1 MSQSLKLILMI
12 FCNLFLIKQ
21 DHAQTTTF
29 DNFIT
34 RSGSKLMDGNSEF
47 RFISWNIPN
56 LNFVE
61 DEMDF
66 TREYEFG
73 LPTSY
78 EIRDAL
84 ESVKQMG
91 GTVVRTYTI
100 PVRSQTDV
108 EGVPKYVLA
117 PGVLDE
123 SSFLTMD
130 TMLAISNE
138 VGVRLIIPLLNAWKW
153 MGGRPQY
160 ADFRGKTVHDFW
172 TDRQLIDDFKMTIE
186 YVLNRRNTVTGIMY
200 RDDKTILCW
209 ETGNELPCP
218 YSWTKKIVSCIKSMD
233 KNHLV
238 MDGYNAFDS
247 GRIPEESLNDPNID
261 IVTSHHY
268 ASDPSKLF
276 KHIQTYLDKVK
287 KRKPYV
293 IGEFGFVSTPII

>member
-1 MSQSLKLILMI
+1 
-12 FCNLFLIKQ
+12 
-21 DHAQTTTF
+21 
-29 DNFIT
+29 
-34 RSGSKLMDGNSEF
+34 MDGNSEF

-117 PGVLDE
+117 PGVFDE

-160 ADFRGKTVHDFW
+160 ADFRGKTVHDF
-172 TDRQLIDDFKMTIE
+172 Q
-186 YVLNRRNTVTGIMY
+186 
-200 RDDKTILCW
+200 
-209 ETGNELPCP
+209 
-218 YSWTKKIVSCIKSMD
+218 
-233 KNHLV
+233 
-238 MDGYNAFDS
+238 
-247 GRIPEESLNDPNID
+247 
-261 IVTSHHY
+261 
-268 ASDPSKLF
+268 
-276 KHIQTYLDKVK
+276 
-287 KRKPYV
+287 
-293 IGEFGFVSTPII
+293 